1 MASPLRI
8 TSGLSL
14 EAMIERLN
22 RRIRDGIRY
31 FRGGVL
37 KVYERL
43 ARWLHG
49 RLRSLVRRRRGRRGR
64 ERGADHQL
72 YPNTFFTKH
81 GLFL

>member
-1 MASPLRI
+1 MAPPLRI

-22 RRIRDGIRY
+22 RRIR
-31 FRGGVL
+31 GGVL

-43 ARWLHG
+43 DRWLHG
-49 RLRSLVRRRRGRRGR
+49 RLRSLLRRRRGRRGR

-72 YPNTFFTKH
+72 NPNTFFTKH